1 MSQENNRVP
10 VQAIT
15 PEQLKQ
21 ICEMAETIRYGSIS
35 LVFQD
40 GKLIQI
46 ERNEKIRMI

>member
-1 MSQENNRVP
+1 MFQESNRVP

-15 PEQLKQ
+15 PEQIKQ
-21 ICEMAETIRYGSIS
+21 ICEMAASIRYGSIS

-46 ERNEKIRMI
+46 ERNEKIRMV